1 MVKVYNMDFAGWVV
15 SYESKVKVSQR
26 RISMKYLFQLDGL
39 WSDFRKSDWSLSLL
53 RIIEEIS
60 HFHDKSPEC
69 RILLWRVAKNN
80 SFPKYFFHF
89 PSPNINLLFLLQ
101 TFSSF
106 SSSVFLPSEK
116 NSLKIFSSSK
126 TILSL
131 SKYFPPLPSAF
142 FFSSAKKIFSF
153 SKYFPPLVR

>member
-1 MVKVYNMDFAGWVV
+1 MR
-15 SYESKVKVSQR
+15 VKVSQR

-106 SSSVFLPSEK
+106 SSSVFLPLRKKFSQ
-116 NSLKIFSSSK
+116 NIFLQQNNTFSIQIFSSPSFCVFLLLCK
-126 TILSL
+126 K
-131 SKYFPPLPSAF
+131 KYFPSLN
-142 FFSSAKKIFSF
+142 IF
-153 SKYFPPLVR
+153 LL

>member
-1 MVKVYNMDFAGWVV
+1 MR
-15 SYESKVKVSQR
+15 VKVSQR

-106 SSSVFLPSEK
+106 SSSVFLPLRK
-116 NSLKIFSSSK
+116 KI
-126 TILSL
+126 L
-131 SKYFPPLPSAF
+131 SKYFPPAKQYFLYPNISLPF
-142 FFSSAKKIFSF
+142 LLRFSSPLQKKNKNIF
-153 SKYFPPLVR
+153 LL